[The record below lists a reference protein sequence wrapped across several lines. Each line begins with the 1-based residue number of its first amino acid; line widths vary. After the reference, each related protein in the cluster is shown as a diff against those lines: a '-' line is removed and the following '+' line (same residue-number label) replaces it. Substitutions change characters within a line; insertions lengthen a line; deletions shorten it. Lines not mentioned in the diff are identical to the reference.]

1 MQELRILAIIPARAG
16 SKRLPGKNIKLL
28 AGKPLIAHTIN
39 AAIQSDCC
47 EQIVVSTDSQ
57 EIADIAIQHGASV
70 PWLRPANLSD
80 DSSSVEDAVIDLLNN
95 YKKINVSF
103 DSVLLLQPTS
113 PFRKP
118 ETIRKAVL
126 MHKAIGDSVVSI
138 NKVSFKPSWYRT
150 IDNQGNLCY
159 PNVFKAA
166 DVSEE
171 SESIYK
177 LNGAIYIA
185 TTEQIISKKSF
196 YSDPTKALLMDSPI
210 ESIDIDTP
218 IDWALTEK
226 LMELNQEVLV

>member
-1 MQELRILAIIPARAG
+1 MRILAIIPARAG

-39 AAIQSDCC
+39 AALQSNCC
-47 EQIVVSTDSQ
+47 EQVVVSTDSQ
-57 EIADIAIQHGASV
+57 EIADIAIQYGASV

-80 DSSSVEDAVIDLLNN
+80 DSSNVEDAVIDLLNN
-95 YKKINVSF
+95 YKKINVYF

-126 MHKAIGDSVVSI
+126 MHKDIGYSVVSI
-138 NKVSFKPSWYRT
+138 NKVYFKPSWYRT
-150 IDNQGNLCY
+150 VDDQGNLRS
-159 PNVFKAA
+159 PSIFKTT
-166 DVSEE
+166 DISE
-171 SESIYK
+171 SEPIYK

-185 TTEQIISKKSF
+185 TTKQIMLNKSF
-196 YSDPTKALLMDSPI
+196 YSDPTKALLIDSLI

-218 IDWALTEK
+218 VDWALTEK
-226 LMELNQEVLV
+226 LMELNQEALV